1 MRLIDADAFL
11 ERFEAMCETETD
23 SVIAMVLRGALV
35 DEPTAYD
42 VDSVV
47 QQIKTLSPANYVS
60 KDDVLKI
67 VKGDNFSPKSE
78 KNSFFNFDE
87 VLRIECEKARSKAI
101 DDFVAEFKNKDSE
114 LRKSCDNWFY
124 YSDAIGKRERLFI
137 DYYHPANRYPALLNY
152 YGIVNIYQQALI
164 SRNNI

>member
-11 ERFEAMCETETD
+11 ERFEAMCETKTD

-42 VDSVV
+42 VDKVV
-47 QQIKTLSPANYVS
+47 DQIKTLSPANYVS

-67 VKGDNFSPKSE
+67 VKGDNFSTNSE

-101 DDFVAEFKNKDSE
+101 DDIVIKIKECVGMDWEWDFMFIEQIAEQLKAGEMNE
-114 LRKSCDNWFY
+114 M
-124 YSDAIGKRERLFI
+124 
-137 DYYHPANRYPALLNY
+137 
-152 YGIVNIYQQALI
+152 
-164 SRNNI
+164 

>member
-1 MRLIDADAFL
+1 MRLIDADKLRWSIRNNAPKYVPL
-11 ERFEAMCETETD
+11 WVYETIDEA
-23 SVIAMVLRGALV
+23 
-35 DEPTAYD
+35 PNAYD

-67 VKGDNFSPKSE
+67 VKGDNFSTNSE

-114 LRKSCDNWFY
+114 LRKSCNNWYEFA
-124 YSDAIGKRERLFI
+124 DRIAEQLKKE
-137 DYYHPANRYPALLNY
+137 
-152 YGIVNIYQQALI
+152 VEE
-164 SRNNI
+164 